1 LGVLICP
8 ESVAR
13 GLFFG
18 RKDMP
23 AEHKIEAVDRLK
35 EKLKRS
41 TIVISADPTGMSV
54 TDMTA
59 FRRSLRKSDVEFRVI
74 KNSLAYLAADAADKA
89 MVKEVIHGPTGIAF
103 GTGDP
108 IEPAKALVEFIK
120 SNRSPMI
127 IRGAV
132 LDNRVLTKADV
143 ESLASLPG
151 RDQLLAQLA
160 GLMLN
165 AVTRLVYVLDAPLK
179 GLATVLQ
186 RHADVLES
194 GAVSNENDDFVR
206 EGSDAPADVG
216 VEDSSPE
223 DTEGNIDK
231 GNKDPDDGE
240 EGTSPDIGGED
251 SVGSEEVGDQEETD
265 G

>member
-1 LGVLICP
+1 VLICP
-8 ESVAR
+8 ESVAL
-13 GLFFG
+13 GFFLLG
-18 RKDMP
+18 RMDMP

-35 EKLKRS
+35 EKLERS

-59 FRRSLRKSDVEFRVI
+59 FRRALRESDVEFRVI
-74 KNSLAYLAADAADKA
+74 KNSLAHLAADAADKA
-89 MVKEVIHGPTGIAF
+89 MVKEVIHGPTGIAL

-108 IEPAKALVEFIK
+108 IGPAKALVDFIK
-120 SNRSPMI
+120 SNRSPMT

-132 LDNRVLTKADV
+132 FDNRVLTKADV
-143 ESLASLPG
+143 ENLASLPG

-186 RHADVLES
+186 RHADVLETY
-194 GAVSNENDDFVR
+194 AVSSEDDDAVR
-206 EGSDAPADVG
+206 EVSDAG

-223 DTEGNIDK
+223 SRESEIDQS
-231 GNKDPDDGE
+231 NKDLDDSE
-240 EGTSPDIGGED
+240 AETSTDIDGGG
-251 SVGSEEVGDQEETD
+251 SVASEEVQDSQEKD